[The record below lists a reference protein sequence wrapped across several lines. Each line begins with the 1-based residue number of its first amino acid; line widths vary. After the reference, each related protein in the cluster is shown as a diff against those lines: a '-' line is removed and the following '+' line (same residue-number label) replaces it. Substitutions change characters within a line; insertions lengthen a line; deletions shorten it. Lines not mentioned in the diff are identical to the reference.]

1 MLEERLLLI
10 LSYLLIA
17 SLLMIFCFF
26 TTFTRRVKLS
36 GILFVTLFY
45 FVSWNN
51 YINILGWPSSE
62 ELPDRFRISWVV
74 IQEPSKGDN
83 KEGGLYLWVRHLNEV
98 NIPYGMP
105 RSYKLVWN
113 EENHKIAQSA
123 LHKLEEGEKLNGTKT
138 YGVIDKDNEGNK
150 ANKYEAQEGE
160 LQEGR
165 PSFEFVEVLPPE
177 LPAKKK
183 I

>member
-26 TTFTRRVKLS
+26 TSFTRKVKLA

-113 EENHKIAQSA
+113 EENHKIAQ
-123 LHKLEEGEKLNGTKT
+123 
-138 YGVIDKDNEGNK
+138 
-150 ANKYEAQEGE
+150 
-160 LQEGR
+160 
-165 PSFEFVEVLPPE
+165 F
-177 LPAKKK
+177 
-183 I
+183 

>member
-1 MLEERLLLI
+1 M
-10 LSYLLIA
+10 
-17 SLLMIFCFF
+17 
-26 TTFTRRVKLS
+26 
-36 GILFVTLFY
+36 
-45 FVSWNN
+45 
-51 YINILGWPSSE
+51 
-62 ELPDRFRISWVV
+62 
-74 IQEPSKGDN
+74 
-83 KEGGLYLWVRHLNEV
+83 

-113 EENHKIAQSA
+113 EKNHKIAQSA

-150 ANKYEAQEGE
+150 ANQYEAQEGE

-165 PSFEFVEVLPPE
+165 PSIEFVEVLPPE